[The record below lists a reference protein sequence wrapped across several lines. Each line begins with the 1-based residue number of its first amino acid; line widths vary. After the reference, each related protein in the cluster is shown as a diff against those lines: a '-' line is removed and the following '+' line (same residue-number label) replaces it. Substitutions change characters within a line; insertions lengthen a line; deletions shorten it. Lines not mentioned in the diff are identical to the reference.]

1 MCHSVRP
8 AAPTPLRDLD
18 PRLPPVHHCGA
29 RLGGD
34 RIDVCHRVAVHPR
47 LVIRPYFHLHD
58 VPLGVQFPPNYAVQ
72 EHVLGVVDHGKE
84 ALDAIGG
91 SDDVAVPV
99 EFGPDGESRL
109 GQRAVVAGKEL
120 TTGPEEAAVAREGA
134 EGGGRRGH
142 RIIDK
147 INNGGCWWV
156 AQSRDSCL
164 LPKRPGSESAIVAFS
179 RRDQCINDRKTT
191 MCVF

>member
-1 MCHSVRP
+1 MICATHSIGRDITHQAGDTKNEAVPPTSLPRHVGRPFSSSEFVFGMCLSARP

-58 VPLGVQFPPNYAVQ
+58 VPLWVQFPPNYAVQ

-109 GQRAVVAGKEL
+109 GQRAVVAGEQL

-134 EGGGRRGH
+134 KGGGRRGH
-142 RIIDK
+142 
-147 INNGGCWWV
+147 GV
-156 AQSRDSCL
+156 
-164 LPKRPGSESAIVAFS
+164 
-179 RRDQCINDRKTT
+179 
-191 MCVF
+191 